1 MVPDIQLL
9 CTHVPLSHRDLVPLG
24 KLRSDFHVDF
34 TYKRVLNLEHVVS
47 DADNIKQD
55 ISIDVYGR
63 KTAKEAKE
71 KAAENV
77 AANSAAGS
85 SSAKK
90 ATKKDDEDDIDALLS
105 M

>member
-1 MVPDIQLL
+1 M
-9 CTHVPLSHRDLVPLG
+9 PLG

-34 TYKRVLNLEHVVS
+34 TYKRVLNMEHVVS

-63 KTAKEAKE
+63 KTAQEAKQ
-71 KAAENV
+71 KAAEDV
-77 AANSAAGS
+77 EASGKVV
-85 SSAKK
+85 AKK
-90 ATKKDDEDDIDALLS
+90 PVKDDEDDIDALLS

>member
-1 MVPDIQLL
+1 M
-9 CTHVPLSHRDLVPLG
+9 PLG
-24 KLRSDFHVDF
+24 KLRSDFHLDL
-34 TYKRVLNLEHVVS
+34 TYKRVLNMEHVVS

-63 KTAKEAKE
+63 KTAKDAKE

-77 AANSAAGS
+77 EASGTVA
-85 SSAKK
+85 AKK
-90 ATKKDDEDDIDALLS
+90 PAKDDADDIDALLS

>member
-1 MVPDIQLL
+1 MTFCKHTL
-9 CTHVPLSHRDLVPLG
+9 HRDLVPLG
-24 KLRSDFHVDF
+24 KLRSDFHVDL
-34 TYKRVLNLEHVVS
+34 TYKRVLNMEHVVS

-63 KTAKEAKE
+63 KTAQEAKE

-77 AANSAAGS
+77 KTTAAAP
-85 SSAKK
+85 KK
-90 ATKKDDEDDIDALLS
+90 AATKDEDDIDALLS